1 MAAIPNAVSS
11 DGNAPGPI
19 NQYLGG
25 VSVQT
30 SPDMFGAA
38 RWRAIGEMSQAADRV
53 WAVGTRIV
61 VQEQELQNETLS
73 TERATEYTRRANEAY
88 GQYSQLRGQNA
99 VNGYEGFLDQLRTI
113 REETMGGATNPSM
126 RRMLNA
132 RVSNYETG
140 ILAGGARYHGQ
151 QVQEAALQAQR
162 GAQAEAANNA
172 VLFRNDEARVNQE
185 VSTSDASV
193 AEMGRLNGWDG
204 GTIRVAQA
212 EARGRVLGN
221 AIRAMI
227 DDDPIRAQELYNRN
241 RERMDGASVIALG
254 NALEAPVRARQA
266 QNIVQGVIGGGQNA
280 RSVIFRAENPAGDA
294 RRTAAAANDP
304 RLTASGPGQVT
315 NGMWERYAA
324 RLGLQPSQ
332 RNERGAHE
340 QIFDAYIN
348 DVQTRMGRQLSGPE
362 QYAAWFLG
370 EGAFVAF
377 TNAAP
382 GDDARSVYL
391 RAARGDEGLTAQA
404 FSSNGDLLRNGM
416 TVQQV
421 LNAVSGRYN
430 SMAARMGLR
439 EDGTVG
445 RRDRATMLQEV
456 ITRTDHDPRLQAAAI
471 AQFNQRMSVADAAQ
485 GQARSNVVRDAR
497 EMDQALRTGAENVS
511 PSVIEPRVRAAFADD
526 PERADD
532 IMRSLRTSEVAGLV
546 FRSVNLATPE
556 QIRTM
561 QTDLQEGTG
570 ELSAMLRRLRG
581 VRVSEDGSVHADDRA
596 GDLVARQDMRRILA
610 ERTQAREQQLH
621 GDRADP
627 AQYVQ
632 QLDPTTQEASR
643 RSQANPNDR
652 AARAD
657 YIAASRAAQER
668 LGVEPTDVRVLTR
681 AQSAAMAQRI
691 MQLDPAE
698 ANITQALGALREQ
711 WGEAWPNVMQ
721 DMVRDARLPAALM
734 IAANATSPTAQADV
748 TRMMQWA
755 AQNGG
760 MEQLRAGLPTAVK
773 TELERATSTEGNSTL
788 NNFVRSLTVTGSRG
802 AQDLAVRMRESVS
815 NLATYYARF
824 QGMPASQA
832 VEQAAQH
839 LIGDQ
844 YEFEGDFR
852 LPRRL
857 SNGQQLS
864 MAQIR
869 PAFNSVRM
877 GLTAADLQPLEN
889 PGGRY
894 SAEQVAE
901 RTLTSA
907 QRGTWVTNQN
917 ESGAILMRTLDN
929 GVNVPVRR
937 ADGSPVQ
944 ISFDNIPTPMPGPDM
959 NLMFGGAGGVNPN
972 PGAAGWTGATP
983 RPDPAAGGNPFN
995 QGGRPRAAPAQPA
1008 PPAAARGAVQASPE
1022 RALPGAGPART
1033 RQPSGRWLPEPP
1045 R

>member
-1 MAAIPNAVSS
+1 MAAIPNAVTS

-61 VQEQELQNETLS
+61 VEEQNLQNETQA
-73 TERATEYTRRANEAY
+73 TEQATEYTRRANEAY
-88 GQYSQLRGQNA
+88 GQFSQLRGQNA
-99 VNGYEGFLDQLRTI
+99 VNGYEGFLDSLRTI
-113 REETMGGATNPSM
+113 REETMGNATNPAM
-126 RRMLNA
+126 RRMLQA

-140 ILAGGARYHGQ
+140 IMAGGARYHGQ

-162 GAQAEAANNA
+162 GAVAGAVNNA

-185 VSTSDASV
+185 VAT
-193 AEMGRLNGWDG
+193 AEAAVREEARLQGWDG
-204 GTIRVAQA
+204 GTTAARLAERRGEVIGAQ
-212 EARGRVLGN
+212 V
-221 AIRAMI
+221 RALL
-227 DDDPIRAQELYNRN
+227 DDDPIRAQEVYNRN
-241 RERMDGASVIALG
+241 RERLDAGSVIALG

-280 RSVIFRAENPAGDA
+280 RSVIFRAENAAGDD
-294 RRTAAAANDP
+294 RRNP
-304 RLTASGPGQVT
+304 GSSASGPGQIT
-315 NGMWERYAA
+315 DGMWRRYAD
-324 RLGLQPSQ
+324 RLGLQPGQ
-332 RNERGAHE
+332 RNERAAHE

-348 DVQTRMGRQLSGPE
+348 DVQARMGRQLSGQE

-382 GDDARSVYL
+382 NDDARSVYL
-391 RAARGDEGLTAQA
+391 RAANGDERLTAQA
-404 FSSNGDLLRNGM
+404 FSTNGDLLRNGM

-421 LNAVSGRYN
+421 LNAVSGRFN
-430 SMAARMGLR
+430 SAAARMGLR
-439 EDGTVG
+439 EDGTIG

-471 AQFNQRMSVADAAQ
+471 AQFNQRMSVADASQA
-485 GQARSNVVRDAR
+485 QARSSVVRDVR

-511 PSVIEPRVRAAFADD
+511 PSTLEPRVRAVFADD
-526 PERADD
+526 PQRADD
-532 IMRSLRTSEVAGLV
+532 IMAGLRTSEVAGLV

-556 QIRTM
+556 QIRGM
-561 QTDLQEGTG
+561 ENDLQQGTG
-570 ELSAMLRRLRG
+570 ELSTLLRRLRG
-581 VRVSEDGSVHADDRA
+581 VRVSEDGSVRPEDRA
-596 GDLVARQDMRRILA
+596 GDLVARQDMRRILT
-610 ERTQAREQQLH
+610 ERTQAREQQLR

-632 QLDPTTQEASR
+632 QLDPTTAAAGRRYQE
-643 RSQANPNDR
+643 NPNDA
-652 AARAD
+652 AARAE
-657 YIAASRAAQER
+657 YVAASRAAQER
-668 LGVEPTDVRVLTR
+668 LGVDPTEVRVLTR
-681 AQSAAMAQRI
+681 AQSAMMAQRI

-698 ANITQALGALREQ
+698 ANITQALGAMRQQ
-711 WGEAWPNVMQ
+711 WGEAWPNVLQ

-734 IAANATSPTAQADV
+734 IAANATTPTAQADV

-760 MEQLRAGLPTAVK
+760 MEQLRRGLPTAIR
-773 TELERATSTEGNSTL
+773 TELERAVSTEGDATL
-788 NNFVRSLTVTGSRG
+788 NNFVRSLTVSGSRG
-802 AQDLAVRMRESVS
+802 AQELAVRMRESVH
-815 NLATYYARF
+815 NLATYYSSM
-824 QGMPASQA
+824 QGMPAGQA
-832 VEQAAQH
+832 VQQAAQH

-844 YEFEGDFR
+844 YEFEGDLR

-857 SNGQQLS
+857 SNGQTLS
-864 MAQIR
+864 MAQVR
-869 PAFNSVRM
+869 PAFNYVRM
-877 GLTAADLQPLEN
+877 GLTADALQPLEN

-917 ESGAILMRTLDN
+917 ESAAVLYRTLDN

-937 ADGSPVQ
+937 ADGSYVQ
-944 ISFDNIPTPMPGPDM
+944 IDFNNIPSVPATEPGEAQQV
-959 NLMFGGAGGVNPN
+959 FGRR
-972 PGAAGWTGATP
+972 GAAGGFYADAPQQPGPARPARGRATP
-983 RPDPAAGGNPFN
+983 GAPA
-995 QGGRPRAAPAQPA
+995 AQPA
-1008 PPAAARGAVQASPE
+1008 PPAAATIEASPD
-1022 RALPGAGPART
+1022 RALPGAEPPRT
-1033 RQPSGRWLPEPP
+1033 RRPSGRWLPEPP

>member
-1 MAAIPNAVSS
+1 MAAIPNAVTS

-25 VSVQT
+25 ISVPT

-38 RWRAIGEMSQAADRV
+38 RARAIGEAAQSFDRV

-61 VQEQELQNETLS
+61 VQQQELQNETQA
-73 TERATEYTRRANEAY
+73 TEQATEYTRRANEAY

-113 REETMGGATNPSM
+113 REETMGTATNPAM

-140 ILAGGARYHGQ
+140 IMAGGARYHGQ
-151 QVQEAALQAQR
+151 QVQEAALQAQQ
-162 GAQAEAANNA
+162 GAAANARDNA

-185 VSTSDASV
+185 VAA
-193 AEMGRLNGWDG
+193 AEEAAREEGRLRGWDG
-204 GTIRVAQA
+204 GTIA
-212 EARGRVLGN
+212 ARINERRGEVLGA
-221 AIRAMI
+221 AIRGLI

-241 RERMDGASVIALG
+241 RERMDAASVIAIG
-254 NALEAPVRARQA
+254 NALEAPVRGRQA
-266 QNIVQGVIGGGQNA
+266 QNIVQGVIGGGQTA
-280 RSVIFRAENPAGDA
+280 RSVIFRAENAAGDD
-294 RRTAAAANDP
+294 RRNP
-304 RLTASGPGQVT
+304 GSSASGPGQIT
-315 NGMWERYAA
+315 DGMWQRYAA
-324 RLGLQPSQ
+324 RLGLQPNQ
-332 RNERGAHE
+332 RNERAAHE
-340 QIFDAYIN
+340 QIFDAYIS
-348 DVQTRMGRQLSGPE
+348 DVQGRMGRQLSGQE

-391 RAARGDEGLTAQA
+391 RASGGNERLTEQA
-404 FSSNGDLLRNGM
+404 FSTNGNLMRPGM

-421 LNAVSGRYN
+421 LNGVSGRYN
-430 SMAARMGLR
+430 SAAARMGVR

-471 AQFNQRMSVADAAQ
+471 AQFNQRMSVMDAAQ
-485 GQARSNVVRDAR
+485 GQERASVARDAR
-497 EMDQALRTGAENVS
+497 EMDQALRTGAENIS
-511 PSVIEPRVRAAFADD
+511 PSTLEPRVRAAFADD
-526 PERADD
+526 PQRADD
-532 IMRSLRTSEVAGLV
+532 IMAGLRTSEVAGQV

-570 ELSAMLRRLRG
+570 ELSALLRRLRG
-581 VRVSEDGSVHADDRA
+581 VRVSEDGSVHPDDRA
-596 GDLVARQDMRRILA
+596 GDVVARQDMRRILA
-610 ERTQAREQQLH
+610 ERTQARNQQLF

-632 QLDPTTQEASR
+632 QLDPTTAEASR
-643 RSQANPNDR
+643 RAQADPNDR

-668 LGVEPTDVRVLTR
+668 LGVDPANVRVLTR
-681 AQSAAMAQRI
+681 DQSAQMAARI

-698 ANITQALGALREQ
+698 ANITQALGALRQQ
-711 WGEAWPNVMQ
+711 WGEAWPSVMQ

-773 TELERATSTEGNSTL
+773 TELERATSTEGDATL
-788 NNFVRSLTVTGSRG
+788 NNFMRSLNVTGARG
-802 AQDLAVRMRESVS
+802 AQELAVRMRESVT

-824 QGMPASQA
+824 QGMPAGQA
-832 VEQAAQH
+832 VQQAAQH

-857 SNGQQLS
+857 SNGQTLS

-894 SAEQVAE
+894 STEQVAE

-907 QRGTWVTNQN
+907 RRGMWVTNQD
-917 ESGAILMRTLDN
+917 ESGAILFRTLDN

-944 ISFDNIPTPMPGPDM
+944 ISFDNIPSPAPGTDM
-959 NLMFGGAGGVNPN
+959 SLMFGGAGGVNPN
-972 PGAAGWTGATP
+972 PAAAGYTGATP
-983 RPDPAAGGNPFN
+983 RPDPGGATGAYF
-995 QGGRPRAAPAQPA
+995 GGRRAPAAPAAQPA
-1008 PPAAARGAVQASPE
+1008 PPAAARDAIQANPE
-1022 RALPGAGPART
+1022 RALPGAEPART
-1033 RQPSGRWLPEPP
+1033 RRPSGRWLPEPP